1 MVEGFPFREDVRIL
15 LRHESGLVVMDKPVG
30 VRAHPNTAEGDPR
43 ALLTCHYDPESESY
57 FLLGERGRRAN
68 FFLINRLDAPTS
80 GIILGAFEEETAK
93 IMREQFAARLVEK
106 IYEAI
111 VFGEGIGRQQVW
123 RDILRKDR
131 RGGSLRVRKGGKQTA
146 LCKVRE
152 LGIVRTPF
160 PLTRIELSPETGRS
174 HQLRVQCAER
184 KIPIVGDKTYG
195 DFRRNREI
203 FRQISMKRLF
213 LHAQRIACEFNW
225 NGKVVKIDAVSD
237 TPAEF
242 DELMRRESER

>member
-1 MVEGFPFREDVRIL
+1 MVDGFPFRGDVKIL
-15 LRHESGLVVMDKPVG
+15 LRHESGLVAMDKPVG
-30 VRAHPNTAEGDPR
+30 VRSHPNTAERDPR
-43 ALLTCHYDPESESY
+43 ALLTCHYDPGSESY
-57 FLLGERGRRAN
+57 FLPGGRGHRAN

-93 IMREQFAARLVEK
+93 IVRAQFAAHLVEK
-106 IYEAI
+106 IYQAI

-123 RDILRKDR
+123 RDVLRKDR
-131 RGGSLRVRKGGKQTA
+131 RNGSLRVRTGGNQTA

-152 LGIVRTPF
+152 LGIARTQF
-160 PLTRIELSPETGRS
+160 ALTRIELSPETGRS

-203 FRQISMKRLF
+203 FRQISTKRLF

-225 NGKVVKIDAVSD
+225 NRRVVQIDAVSD

-242 DELMRRESER
+242 DELVQHGPKR